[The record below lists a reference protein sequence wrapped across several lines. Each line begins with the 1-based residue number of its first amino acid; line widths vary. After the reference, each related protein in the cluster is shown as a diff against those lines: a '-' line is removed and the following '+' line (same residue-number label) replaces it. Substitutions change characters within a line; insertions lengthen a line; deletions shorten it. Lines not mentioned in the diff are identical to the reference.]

1 MSWTIKKKQRLA
13 EGRASQTGG
22 PPQPMGQVRNSFVRS
37 LAHSPHLCT
46 GAVT

>member
-22 PPQPMGQVRNSFVRS
+22 PPQPMGGKEIICSITGSFPTPVY
-37 LAHSPHLCT
+37 
-46 GAVT
+46 